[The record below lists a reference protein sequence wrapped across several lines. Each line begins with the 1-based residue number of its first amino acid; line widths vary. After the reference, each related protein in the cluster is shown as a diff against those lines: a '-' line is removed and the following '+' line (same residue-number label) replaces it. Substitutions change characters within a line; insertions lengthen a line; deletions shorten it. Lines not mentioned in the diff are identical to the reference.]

1 MECRDL
7 REMADSFLSEELMT
21 ETNHEILR
29 HLDGCPSCRVEIDA
43 RHRVRRA
50 LRAAVQRAPGLQ
62 PSADFSLRLRDRLRA
77 TYAEE
82 RGHRRVRTRWLAL
95 AAGVVLTI
103 GLAALGVRM
112 RSIAVP
118 ETLAGDAVGDHW
130 NCALKHRVF
139 RNPVPLEE
147 AAQRYDRAY
156 RLLLTVLPDDIPTPG
171 GPALVV
177 DRHSCSYGP
186 RRFGHVVLHYQG
198 RVVSLLVT
206 ALDGASGESAAAEA
220 APYLLGRPIEGFSV
234 VSVPAARHAVL
245 LVGDLSQR
253 ELTDLA
259 GAISVPLSRQLLGSV
274 EPPPRELAQLVL
286 R

>member
-21 ETNHEILR
+21 ETNHLMLR
-29 HLDGCPSCRVEIDA
+29 HLDGCPSCRMEIDA
-43 RHRVRRA
+43 RRRVRSA
-50 LRAAVQRAPGLQ
+50 LRAAVQRAPELQ
-62 PSADFSLRLRDRLRA
+62 PSADFSLRLRDRLRT

-82 RGHRRVRTRWLAL
+82 RGHHRVRTRWLAL

-118 ETLAGDAVGDHW
+118 ETLAGDAVGGHW
-130 NCALKHRVF
+130 SCALKHRLF

-147 AAQRYDRAY
+147 AARRFDGAY
-156 RLLLTVLPDDIPTPG
+156 RLLLTVLPEDIPTAG
-171 GPALVV
+171 GPVRVV
-177 DRHSCSYGP
+177 ERHSCAYGP
-186 RRFGHVVLHYQG
+186 RRFGHVILHYQG

-206 ALDGASGESAAAEA
+206 TIDGASGESAAAEA

-245 LVGDLSQR
+245 LVGDLSLR
-253 ELTDLA
+253 ELTQLA
-259 GAISVPLSRQLLGSV
+259 RAISVPLSRQLLGSV
-274 EPPPRELAQLVL
+274 AHAPRELAELAL